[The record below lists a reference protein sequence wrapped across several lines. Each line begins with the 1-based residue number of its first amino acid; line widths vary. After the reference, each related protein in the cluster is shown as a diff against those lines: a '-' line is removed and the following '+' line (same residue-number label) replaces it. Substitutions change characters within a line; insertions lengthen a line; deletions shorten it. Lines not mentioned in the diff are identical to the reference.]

1 MAASPYDPMDPRVRR
16 DPYPSYREL
25 RRSAPVAQV
34 ESTGFYAVARH
45 RDVVEVLRSPDV
57 FSSRA
62 MRFTATNGRPQP
74 PMIAG
79 AGSPPPEAV
88 AKLFASL
95 PFPPAELALARN
107 LIATDG
113 PDHNDMRAIVNR
125 GFTPR
130 RIAEL
135 EPRIRAIA
143 RSCLAE
149 ARRKGELDLVAD
161 LAIPLPVTVIAEL
174 LGVDPDRRADFKRW
188 SDTIV
193 ASAAGGGMPGAANP
207 GGLIAFAELFSFLA
221 SVIEERRRAPRE
233 DLVSILVRAEDGAAA
248 LRPAEVLMFAL
259 LLLVAGNETTTN
271 LLGNALLALTDH
283 PAALARVQRDRA
295 LVPALIEEVLR
306 YDSPVQLRPPPR
318 HPRHGARRGSARGG
332 LRRRAAARLR
342 ESRRR
347 RIPERRPLRPRP
359 RARAARLVRL
369 RRALLPGRRAR
380 AARGEGRAGRALR
393 AARARAQ
400 GDGPDRAGRLLH
412 AARPAQ
418 PPAALRFDVVRA
430 RTASARSAR
439 GTPPP
444 TGTSARLRDRRR
456 RSRPPS
462 RA

>member
-306 YDSPVQLRPPPR
+306 YDSPVQLVLR
-318 HPRHGARRGSARGG
+318 HVTRDTELGGVRLAEGSVVAPLLGSANRDDDAFPNADRFDLDRERAPHVSFGFGVHFCLGAALARLEARVALEELFELPGLAREATGQIERVDSFMLRG
-332 LRRRAAARLR
+332 LRSL
-342 ESRRR
+342 
-347 RIPERRPLRPRP
+347 PLRC
-359 RARAARLVRL
+359 
-369 RRALLPGRRAR
+369 
-380 AARGEGRAGRALR
+380 
-393 AARARAQ
+393 
-400 GDGPDRAGRLLH
+400 
-412 AARPAQ
+412 
-418 PPAALRFDVVRA
+418 
-430 RTASARSAR
+430 AS
-439 GTPPP
+439 T
-444 TGTSARLRDRRR
+444 
-456 RSRPPS
+456 
-462 RA
+462 

>member
-1 MAASPYDPMDPRVRR
+1 MADLRFDPTDPAVRR
-16 DPYPSYREL
+16 DPYPYYREL

-45 RDVVEVLRSPDV
+45 RDVLEVLRNPEL

-62 MRFTATNGRPQP
+62 MRFTATNGRPQSG
-74 PMIAG
+74 MLAA
-79 AGSPPPEAV
+79 AGSPPPEAI
-88 AKLFASL
+88 AKLLASL

-107 LIATDG
+107 LISTDG
-113 PDHNDMRAIVNR
+113 AEHNDLRAIVNR

-143 RSCLAE
+143 QSCLAE

-193 ASAAGGGMPGAANP
+193 ASTAGGGLPGAGNP
-207 GGLIAFAELFSFLA
+207 GALTAFAELFSFLA
-221 SVIEERRRAPRE
+221 GVIEDRRRAPRE

-283 PAALARVQRDRA
+283 PAALARAQRERA

-306 YDSPVQLRPPPR
+306 YDTPVQLVLR
-318 HPRHGARRGSARGG
+318 HVTRDAELGGVRLAEGAIVAPLLGSANRDDDAFPNADRFDLDRERSPHFSFGFGVHFCLGAALARMEARVALEELFALPRLARKPTGELVRVDSFMLRG
-332 LRRRAAARLR
+332 LRSL
-342 ESRRR
+342 
-347 RIPERRPLRPRP
+347 PLVFE
-359 RARAARLVRL
+359 A
-369 RRALLPGRRAR
+369 
-380 AARGEGRAGRALR
+380 
-393 AARARAQ
+393 
-400 GDGPDRAGRLLH
+400 
-412 AARPAQ
+412 
-418 PPAALRFDVVRA
+418 
-430 RTASARSAR
+430 
-439 GTPPP
+439 
-444 TGTSARLRDRRR
+444 
-456 RSRPPS
+456 
-462 RA
+462 